1 MIGAFTSPARPLARK
16 RSGLVDPATAA
27 AGFPKQTDRRK
38 VIKKKGRAFVAV
50 VAAAAAARRGFRLG
64 EKESARFLL
73 IEICESVPREILL
86 VFAY

>member
-50 VAAAAAARRGFRLG
+50 VAAAARRGFRLG